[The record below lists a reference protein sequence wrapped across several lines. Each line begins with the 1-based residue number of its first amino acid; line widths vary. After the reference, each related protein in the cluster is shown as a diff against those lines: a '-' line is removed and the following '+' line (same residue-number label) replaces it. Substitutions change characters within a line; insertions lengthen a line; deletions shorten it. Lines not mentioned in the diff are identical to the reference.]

1 MLEALLNMGTVM
13 GLIFVILAFVL
24 PLTIIALNEVTRWLK
39 ARKRRKQVQARW
51 LEKRPIKEFDGVY
64 ISNNVFPIR
73 PPRVAETSLD
83 EHYDRVLEIF
93 SESK

>member
-1 MLEALLNMGTVM
+1 MLEALLNMGFGM
-13 GLIFVILAFVL
+13 GVIFVTLALIL
-24 PLTIIALNEVTRWLK
+24 PLTLVALNEIARKLK

-51 LEKRPIKEFDGVY
+51 LEKRPMKKFDGVY

-73 PPRVAETSLD
+73 PPRSAETSLD